1 MDIEF
6 LCVLGGWFLGPE
18 IESCMAKDEGFTKA
32 QVFGLWLVLLLLLA
46 HPSDQLKTTVAS
58 SLSARRLLS
67 PSSQSTKVH
76 PNKTDPGQFGS
87 DAHEV
92 PSGPNPISNR

>member
-6 LCVLGGWFLGPE
+6 LWVLGGWFPGPE
-18 IESCMAKDEGFTKA
+18 IESCMAKDEGFTKT

-58 SLSARRLLS
+58 SFSARRLLS
-67 PSSQSTKVH
+67 PSSQSMKLH
-76 PNKTDPGQFGS
+76 PQKTPPRQFDGNK
-87 DAHEV
+87 HEV